1 MNLPDHIKLIRIV
14 RCALHA
20 YKCTFRK
27 LVCVAE
33 DLVSILCT
41 YMLRPI
47 NHINLDQVYHSS
59 LKSIVWY
66 DVQLA
71 VLRQKQAPMFN
82 AYNFVVIGVKCS
94 FLRPNFFGKFLQ
106 QQWRR
111 WQSLH
116 LQFLKFPIELVH
128 NVIIDSV
135 LLRNA
140 FNQRTLFELPTFIVW
155 PTKKTRGQLHYDGL
169 FLTFC
174 DSQPIY
180 PFLFTISN
188 RSPHQPFTGQL
199 RTFSDLG
206 FTQVF
211 VTNCQWTVTSL
222 QKQAPTLIA
231 DKSFLNW
238 SYLC

>member
-155 PTKKTRGQLHYDGL
+155 PTIKKQEVSSSTM
-169 FLTFC
+169 T
-174 DSQPIY
+174 
-180 PFLFTISN
+180 
-188 RSPHQPFTGQL
+188 
-199 RTFSDLG
+199 
-206 FTQVF
+206 
-211 VTNCQWTVTSL
+211 
-222 QKQAPTLIA
+222 A
-231 DKSFLNW
+231 SF
-238 SYLC
+238 